1 MSVKQNSKPAAAPR
15 ERSLAHAISL
25 LFGGL
30 MVLFTLLSVLN
41 TAFGWK
47 ATVKGTP
54 LPDNWESTIG
64 LGGATVVFF
73 AIWAFLTYVPPVRD
87 FGRRRPWI
95 MALFVVIGLVGL
107 IVGITI
113 WDNANIAERRARYQE
128 EARQDSIRV
137 QDSLAKLPAPNPG
150 DSLR

>member
-1 MSVKQNSKPAAAPR
+1 MKDQNNQEKGGIVS
-15 ERSLAHAISL
+15 AIAM

-30 MVLFTLLSVLN
+30 MALFSLLSVLN
-41 TAFGWK
+41 TAFGWE

-54 LPDNWESTIG
+54 LPKHWDATLG
-64 LGGATVVFF
+64 LIGATVIFWV
-73 AIWAFLTYVPPVRD
+73 IWAILTYVPGFRR
-87 FGRRRPWI
+87 FGRNHPWW
-95 MALFVVIGLVGL
+95 MALIIVAGLVGA

-113 WDNANIAERRARYQE
+113 WDNANIAERNAKWAE

-137 QDSLAKLPAPNPG
+137 QDSLAKVSLENPN